1 LTEVW
6 VHVTTFQANA
16 GLTYRVNIET

>member
-6 VHVTTFQANA
+6 VHLTIFQANA
-16 GLTYRVNIET
+16 GLTYHVSIET